1 MRGKNK
7 SNVVMIADDD
17 LFIRKVISSAIKD
30 FTDIVEVQDGA
41 DVVEAYQKYQPDM
54 VFLDIH
60 LPNVSGLEL
69 IRPIQRADAGAFIVM
84 CSADASSDNAF
95 KIKQRGARAFLTKP
109 FDKARVVH
117 LFNKCPTIKFMD
129 F

>member
-1 MRGKNK
+1 MRGQNK

-17 LFIRKVISSAIKD
+17 LFIRKVISSSVKD
-30 FTDIVEVQDGA
+30 FADIVEVVDGA
-41 DVVEAYQKYQPDM
+41 EVLEAYKKCQPDM
-54 VFLDIH
+54 LFLDIH
-60 LPNVSGLEL
+60 LPNISGLEL
-69 IRPIQRADAGAFIVM
+69 IRPLQKADAGAFIVM
-84 CSADASSDNAF
+84 CSADASTDNAF